1 MKNSTNLQGEIK
13 LIPIEKKKKDFFI
26 YYDEFNG
33 NIATITTQKLDNDT
47 QCIIDS
53 TGIAERIVKGELS
66 ITKYAVGYKDYT
78 TNELTLIQKT
88 SLVNFVKKDAE
99 LYKVPRKIE
108 KEGIAFTYYEESQL
122 LEVEFN
128 AIVLGNYNDPLWKG
142 QFKLALDE
150 QFIIYLI
157 DKEDPDILYA
167 RYIFPLSDIF
177 EEESILVP
185 NFTKFNPRTMEICT
199 KRHFRDYSLI
209 LRNKFVETDYHKNKL
224 GRLNMVKEFVEE
236 ENSHIDL
243 IQHDNENLEIISHLT
258 NTKQVSQ
265 YEKQLKFYI
274 CSGED
279 PDSYEQGLTFSWKDL
294 IPKKNRLFKT
304 EGINLNDKMILY
316 SGKKIKVTFRGENN
330 YAENTNN

>member
-1 MKNSTNLQGEIK
+1 MQGEIK
-13 LIPIEKKKKDFFI
+13 LIPIEKKQKDFFV

-33 NIATITTQKLDNDT
+33 NIASITTQKLDNGLHY
-47 QCIIDS
+47 IID
-53 TGIAERIVKGELS
+53 TTDTAKNIVAGKLS
-66 ITKYAVGYKDYT
+66 ITKYAVGYKDYA

-99 LYKVPRKIE
+99 LYKVPREIE
-108 KEGIAFTYYEESQL
+108 KKGIVFTYYKESQL

-128 AIVLGNYNDPLWKG
+128 TIVLGNYNDPLWKG
-142 QFKLALDE
+142 QFKLAFDE

-209 LRNKFVETDYHKNKL
+209 LRDKFVETDYHKNKL

-265 YEKQLKFYI
+265 FEKQLKFYI

-279 PDSYEQGLTFSWKDL
+279 PDNYEHGLTFDWRDL
-294 IPKKNRLFKT
+294 IPKKNRIFKT
-304 EGINLNDKMILY
+304 ESINLNNKMILY
-316 SGKKIKVTFRGENN
+316 NGKKIKVTFQGEKNN
-330 YAENTNN
+330 G